1 MSKSFAGTIGRIA
14 LMLSAKFFRSFDI
27 SRDSLAQQHR
37 KPLEP
42 VPLSTAATVL
52 KRGTGQRR
60 CFKAAAAA
68 TVNQAAQFPLGAALM
83 VFDSVRTFGASL
95 SKTNSIALK
104 LTSVVYP
111 VGFEEYRTWRVMN
124 TCLSILLV
132 V

>member
-1 MSKSFAGTIGRIA
+1 VTPLRNSIA
-14 LMLSAKFFRSFDI
+14 
-27 SRDSLAQQHR
+27 SR
-37 KPLEP
+37 LEP
-42 VPLSTAATVL
+42 VPLSNAATVL

-60 CFKAAAAA
+60 CFKAAAA

-111 VGFEEYRTWRVMN
+111 VGFDEYRTWRVMT